1 MFSISTDDLPRL
13 HSYTDAQR
21 HFNDTKPIR
30 GKPDIRP
37 LGDRSKQQHQITEG
51 TDKRGHYYAA
61 KYHYTEC
68 IKFYE
73 SGLVWIDCGVWYTQ
87 STCRLIH
94 HVWGGGSC
102 WSSRGKLWVSVRGG
116 GSYLLSKGGIGIE
129 PSQDHDTP
137 LTIHN
142 ATPVYLRTYNKVTT
156 KRIRDHLKPM
166 REYWAALAKMGAER
180 VKMYSQEWKEIIE
193 RDNHNI
199 SILFTPEA
207 LTNTQ
212 LQADHYM
219 LYGNPTVDRL
229 YQRALLV
236 NFVTEEELY
245 IYTPLEPGEHHVNW
259 VER

>member
-1 MFSISTDDLPRL
+1 MYSISTNDLPRL

-21 HFNDTKPIR
+21 YFNDTKPIR
-30 GKPDIRP
+30 GKPHIRP
-37 LGDRSKQQHQITEG
+37 LGARSKQQHQITES
-51 TDKRGHYYAA
+51 TDERGHYYAA
-61 KYHYTEC
+61 KCHNTEC

-73 SGLVWIDCGVWYTQ
+73 SGLTWIDCAGWHTQ
-87 STCRLIH
+87 STQKFIH

-102 WSSRGKLWVSVRGG
+102 WSSRGRLWLAVRGA

-137 LTIHN
+137 PTIHN
-142 ATPVYLRTYNKVTT
+142 ATPVYLRTYNRATT

-166 REYWAALAKMGAER
+166 REYWAALKKMGAEQ
-180 VKMYSQEWKEIIE
+180 VKKCSQEWKEIIE
-193 RDNHNI
+193 RGNHNTLV
-199 SILFTPEA
+199 LFTPEA

-219 LYGNPTVDRL
+219 LYGNPTIDLL
-229 YQRALLV
+229 YKRALLAEFIT
-236 NFVTEEELY
+236 NDELY
-245 IYTPLEPGEHHVNW
+245 TYTPLEPGEHNANW